1 MATNNLMYQFKTAN
15 VLIKLIVINALVW
28 IGFTLL
34 DWILGYPGGAL
45 EQWFSLPSSFNYFI
59 TQPWSIVTYAFF
71 HEGFWHIFWNMMV
84 LYWFGNIVLNLFAE
98 KRFLTIYFL
107 GAIAGGLFY
116 MLSYNVFP
124 VLMKSNAILIGAS
137 AAVTA
142 IMIFIAA
149 YTPNT
154 EVRVIFFNVKLWQ
167 IGLFVVLVD
176 LVQIPNSANAGGL
189 LSHLGGAIFGYVY
202 ALQLG
207 KGNDIGLWW
216 ERMIDSFASYF
227 KKKEKTANM
236 KTVYRNRNATASRP
250 ARNSNDMSKNEQQRK
265 IDDILD
271 KISKSGYESLSKQEK
286 DFLFK
291 AGKEN

>member
-1 MATNNLMYQFKTAN
+1 MATSNLMYQFKTAN

-34 DWILGYPGGAL
+34 DWIFGYPGGAL
-45 EQWFSLPSSFNYFI
+45 EQWFSLPSSLSYFI
-59 TQPWSIVTYAFF
+59 TQPWSIITYAFF

-116 MLSYNVFP
+116 MLSYNIFP

-216 ERMIDSFASYF
+216 ERMIDNFASYF